1 MPQSENV
8 DKLPDPGQTKV
19 TSSAV
24 YRSIPNAA
32 LIDRELGSD
41 DTGWLVT
48 ESASPSDAPASAGP
62 PGFYCLAYYA
72 RLLTSRSIAAP
83 VSIRA
88 VSRS

>member
-8 DKLPDPGQTKV
+8 DELLDPGQTKV
-19 TSSAV
+19 TSSEV

-48 ESASPSDAPASAGP
+48 ESA
-62 PGFYCLAYYA
+62 
-72 RLLTSRSIAAP
+72 
-83 VSIRA
+83 
-88 VSRS
+88 